1 MVARDRRPQELGLFA
16 KGEGRWGARPLL
28 GSQGGR
34 GPLRGPRR
42 WGGPPAPTPPY
53 RPAAGLGKCRARGA
67 AEGSPLRAAA
77 ALAALPQSAAPPG
90 LPGPEPVPQQ
100 TRSGRRRGRALCS
113 RGSRH
118 RLAAVP
124 ARAALTAS
132 SLGASAGGGSGHA
145 PTQLPS
151 LPGRGRRLP
160 ERAGPSPREAQPPA
174 PPSPRGGGPQPH
186 RPAAGRRSCLHRGDP
201 RGSRGAGRGVSVP
214 ARGAPGPLTQGGAVR
229 SLISAL
235 PLPGL
240 GRTWESRGSGKE
252 SGLHRLPLEGGLA
265 GCYTALLFLLSTAFL
280 KVIS

>member
-1 MVARDRRPQELGLFA
+1 MGWPASPDASLPPR
-16 KGEGRWGARPLL
+16 GRSGKVPGARRRRRVTPSARQQLL
-28 GSQGGR
+28 PRSRKARLPRGSRGR
-34 GPLRGPRR
+34 SRSHS
-42 WGGPPAPTPPY
+42 
-53 RPAAGLGKCRARGA
+53 K
-67 AEGSPLRAAA
+67 
-77 ALAALPQSAAPPG
+77 
-90 LPGPEPVPQQ
+90 

-151 LPGRGRRLP
+151 LPGRDRRLP
-160 ERAGPSPREAQPPA
+160 ARAGPSPREAQPPA

-186 RPAAGRRSCLHRGDP
+186 RPAAGRRSCLYRGDP

-214 ARGAPGPLTQGGAVR
+214 ARGAPGPPTHGGAVR

-235 PLPGL
+235 PLPCL